1 MFNRIAPV
9 KYRLWR
15 IGFSVRQFLVTFI
28 LAFLV
33 LLAAQLITFH
43 NQVSKNRDNAVLEL
57 SNSLEQTNLF
67 LDYYVYSIQE
77 LLRASIMRDDL
88 FHNGNDV
95 EKLLNDISEGMT
107 GVQDVYAKQ
116 QDGEILCGNQLFY
129 TILDNEAVRKQ
140 MELSEK
146 RPDTILWSEP
156 YYSRMQANR
165 TMCIAYT
172 DGKTG
177 KVIAAEINLR
187 TLYQNLNKTIR
198 KNGESFVVTTK
209 DQSVILF
216 DTSDR
221 SRIPTV
227 KGVYPAKIQSGF
239 LREQDFMQPIHRLF
253 PMAEEGGNYG
263 MYSNKNVRGW
273 NVLAVVDD
281 AVLNRGVDD
290 LKLNFILSLLFGL
303 TMVGAAVYLVVFY
316 FTRPIRELAETME
329 QVRDLDTLKPIEN
342 HRVDEVGRL
351 SECYNRLVLRIQNL
365 VEDIKKAEQRR
376 AVFEFRMHQSQIG
389 PHFLRN
395 TLYCIASLLRQE
407 RIADCE
413 VAIKSLAGLL
423 SYSFDN
429 SDPIVDLEQE
439 IGSLEKYTAI
449 QKIRYGD
456 SFSIDIRKNGELEGC
471 KVLKFILQPLVE
483 NGIIHG
489 LPSITEGEGKISIRI
504 YRYFESLIIL
514 VGDNGCG
521 MSQEKADEA
530 VSIKNSENKKDRY
543 SGIGI
548 ANIAER
554 IRLHYGEH
562 YGLRVFSQ
570 PGRGTI
576 VRIKLPYLHN

>member
-1 MFNRIAPV
+1 MEMLN
-9 KYRLWR
+9 RLWR
-15 IGFSVRQFLVTFI
+15 IGFSVRQFLATFI
-28 LAFLV
+28 LAFIV
-33 LLAAQLITFH
+33 LLVAQLLTFQ
-43 NQVSKNRDNAVLEL
+43 NQISKNRDNAVLEL

-77 LLRASIMRDDL
+77 LLRTSIMRDDL
-88 FHNGNDV
+88 FYNGSDV
-95 EKLLNDISEGMT
+95 EKLLGEISEGMT
-107 GVQDVYAKQ
+107 GVRDVYTKQ

-129 TILDNEAVRKQ
+129 TILDNEAVRRH
-140 MELSEK
+140 MEQSER

-221 SRIPTV
+221 SRIRTV
-227 KGVYPAKIQSGF
+227 KGIYPLEIQPGF
-239 LREQDFMQPIHRLF
+239 LEDQDFAHPIHKLF
-253 PMAEEGGNYG
+253 PMSGNADYYG
-263 MYSNKNVRGW
+263 MYSNKNARGW
-273 NVLAVVDD
+273 NVLVIVDD
-281 AVLNRGVDD
+281 SVLNHGVDD
-290 LKLNFILSLLFGL
+290 LKLNFLLSLAFGL

-316 FTRPIRELAETME
+316 FTRPIRQLAETME
-329 QVRDLDTLKPIEN
+329 SVRDLDTLKTIEN
-342 HRVDEVGRL
+342 HRIDEVGRL
-351 SECYNRLVLRIQNL
+351 SECYNRLVLRIQRL
-365 VEDIKKAEQRR
+365 VEDIKQSEQRR
-376 AVFEFRMHQSQIG
+376 AAFEFRMHQSQIG

-407 RIADCE
+407 RIGDAE

-439 IGSLEKYTAI
+439 TGSLEKYIAI

-456 SFSIDIRKNGELEGC
+456 SFFIDIKKNGDLQGC
-471 KVLKFILQPLVE
+471 RVLKFILQPLVE
-483 NGIIHG
+483 NAIIHG
-489 LPSITEGEGKISIRI
+489 LPSVTEGEGRISIKI
-504 YRYFESLIIL
+504 YRYFDFLIIL

-530 VSIKNSENKKDRY
+530 VKIKSDEYKKDRY

-554 IRLHYGEH
+554 IRLHYGGN
-562 YGLRVFSQ
+562 YGLRVFSRT
-570 PGRGTI
+570 GKGTI